1 MYDGPV
7 TDACVFHEWPSTL
20 ALTRYMSDGW
30 KELLGRPG
38 DRKGS
43 VNVRAQ
49 RRYAEPLTKAAGS
62 YPGKDLPGSDF
73 ELLESHA
80 LEVTARD
87 PVVLGVD
94 VGLLA

>member
-73 ELLESHA
+73 ELLKSQV
-80 LEVTARD
+80 LKGTARD
-87 PVVLGVD
+87 RVVLAYD
-94 VGLLA
+94 EAMLA